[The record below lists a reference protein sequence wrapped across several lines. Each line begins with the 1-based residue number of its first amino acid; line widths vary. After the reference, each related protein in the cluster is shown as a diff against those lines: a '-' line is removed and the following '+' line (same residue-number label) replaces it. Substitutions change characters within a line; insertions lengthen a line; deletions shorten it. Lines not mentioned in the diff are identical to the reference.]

1 MKSFTLLLL
10 FLLATTYLLGQSAP
24 NAFNYSAVARNSA
37 EQPISNTT
45 IGIQISILSNFS
57 TGNIVYSENHIV
69 DTDIYGLFNLV
80 IGSGAVQSGTM
91 AGISWSNDD
100 YFIKVGMDVNGGTN
114 FLTMGTTQLLSV
126 PYSMHSRTADS
137 LIGGISETDP
147 LFSNSVAAQIT
158 NADTANWNSKQN
170 RVYAGAGISISGDT
184 INALTQYQTLSI
196 RNDTLFLTNGGFVKL
211 PTGSG
216 SSNNNYVHYI
226 GEDFGGGVVFH
237 LWKDNLGIE
246 HGLIVDK
253 VNLST
258 AQVWSNI
265 DQIQIGATAQSVWN
279 GLSNSI
285 AIVAQ
290 AGHTNSAAALCLNSN
305 NGGQSDWYLPSIQ
318 ELHLL
323 WTNYFDVAKKLS
335 QLSGATQLSA
345 ANYWSSTEENA
356 TYAFRFYFGAGIPN
370 SFTKNSP
377 TPTWVRAIRAF

>member
-10 FLLATTYLLGQSAP
+10 LLHITNYLSGQSVP

-45 IGIQISILSNFS
+45 IGIQISILSNSS

-80 IGSGAVQSGTM
+80 IGSGAVQSGSM

-170 RVYAGAGISISGDT
+170 RIFAGAGISISGDT

-211 PTGSG
+211 PTGS
-216 SSNNNYVHYI
+216 SNNNFVHYV
-226 GEDFGGGVVFH
+226 GEEFGGGVIFH

-265 DQIQIGATAQSVWN
+265 DQVQIGATAQSVWN

-290 AGHTNSAAALCLNSN
+290 AGHTNSAAALCLNST
-305 NGGQSDWYLPSIQ
+305 NGGQSDWYLPSIH
-318 ELHLL
+318 ELNIL
-323 WTNYFDVAKKLS
+323 WNNYYEVVKKLS
-335 QLSGATQLSA
+335 QLPGATQLSA
-345 ANYWSSTEENA
+345 ANYWSSTEQNA
-356 TYAFRFYFGAGIPN
+356 TFAFRFYFGSGPSN
-370 SFTKNSP
+370 SFNKNSP
-377 TPTWVRAIRAF
+377 TPSFVRAIRAF